1 MLSRR
6 MDQQQ
11 KGEHQRI
18 KYITAIGGKIR
29 YNSKELPLKVDVS
42 TRYLMTLKGKQE
54 AAITLISVYGNSSNK
69 LQANKNLMQYD

>member
-1 MLSRR
+1 MKNRGMLSRR

-42 TRYLMTLKGKQE
+42 TRYLMTLKGK
-54 AAITLISVYGNSSNK
+54 
-69 LQANKNLMQYD
+69 